1 LFWTPHV
8 AMVHYTYRV
17 CVFLEWIIFTQG
29 FITPTIYRLYKKLS
43 RVWKR
48 DAASILNYL
57 FSSFGLKGDF
67 SMAKIY
73 GLRPDRVQEFEPK
86 GQDDV
91 PQEERT
97 VFLCKFLDVNLSAQ
111 ITDQVYTAKGFGNK
125 REELLRAGTQEVEIL
140 RKGLVGWKNFNYD
153 EETPVDWE
161 DVPHG
166 LSKQKTQTIM
176 DRNLNKIAPEQRG
189 EIADFIRGSSTPD
202 QD

>member
-1 LFWTPHV
+1 MMEF
-8 AMVHYTYRV
+8 TYKI
-17 CVFLEWIIFTQG
+17 CMFLEWIIFEQG
-29 FITPTIYRLYKKLS
+29 FITPALYQLYKKLG
-43 RVWKR
+43 RKWKK
-48 DAASILNYL
+48 DAISFLNHL
-57 FSSFGLKGDF
+57 FSSIDSKGDF
-67 SMAKIY
+67 HMAKIY

-86 GQDDV
+86 GQDDI
-91 PQEERT
+91 PQEEKL

-140 RKGLVGWKNFNYD
+140 RKGLVGWKNFSYD
-153 EETPVDWE
+153 EETEIEWE

-166 LSKQKTQTIM
+166 LSKQKAQSIM